1 MDGHD
6 RRGSDGSRVYR
17 LEVEGRIGPRWSGW
31 FDADSIRADGDRTF
45 LEVRVADQSELYGR
59 LRRIHD
65 LNLRL
70 VAVTRMDP
78 DQEPGDPAGEGGTEP
93 C

>member
-1 MDGHD
+1 MDDHD
-6 RRGSDGSRVYR
+6 RGRSDGRVYR
-17 LEVEGRIGPRWSGW
+17 LEVEGRIGQRWSGW
-31 FDADSIRADGDRTF
+31 FDADTIRVAGDRTI
-45 LEVRVADQSELYGR
+45 LEVKVADQSELYGR

-70 VAVTRMDP
+70 IAVTRLEPDSDP
-78 DQEPGDPAGEGGTEP
+78 DRPARGEGTEP

>member
-1 MDGHD
+1 MDAQSQHT
-6 RRGSDGSRVYR
+6 DGKLTYR
-17 LEVEGRIGPRWSGW
+17 LEVEGRIGARWSDW
-31 FDADSIRADGDRTF
+31 FEADTLRVDGAVTV

-70 VAVTRMDP
+70 RSVTRID
-78 DQEPGDPAGEGGTEP
+78 DDLH
-93 C
+93 

>member
-1 MDGHD
+1 MDAESQHT
-6 RRGSDGSRVYR
+6 DGRLTYR
-17 LEVEGRIGPRWSGW
+17 LEVEGRIGARWRDW
-31 FDADSIRADGDRTF
+31 FEADTIRADGAATV

-70 VAVTRMDP
+70 LSVTRIDRDP
-78 DQEPGDPAGEGGTEP
+78 H
-93 C
+93 